1 MLRVSTIQ
9 AMKHL
14 AANNF
19 KLGAVEFN
27 DFEDINELQMQKV
40 VEEDGEQDLE
50 TTNQFD
56 IWADLSIKYEGNPPE
71 SYRVLNSMI
80 MDWVDD
86 NEQNLKK
93 IINPRLNKF
102 LQEKYKDIDSSEL
115 DENFDDFI
123 WEDQVDYMPEINE
136 DEKTIDFKLELI
148 LEIEEVEEEGD
159 EDA

>member
-9 AMKHL
+9 AMKHI

-27 DFEDINELQMQKV
+27 EFEDISNIQAQKV
-40 VEEDGEQDLE
+40 EEEDGDQDLE
-50 TTNQFD
+50 TINQFD
-56 IWADLSIKYEGNPPE
+56 IWADLSIKYEGEAPE

-80 MDWVDD
+80 MDWVGE
-86 NEQNLKK
+86 NEQDLKK

-102 LQEKYKDIDSSEL
+102 LKERYKDIDSSEL

-123 WEDQVDYMPEINE
+123 WEDQVDYLPEINE
-136 DEKTIDFKLELI
+136 DDKKIDFKLEI
-148 LEIEEVEEEGD
+148 VLEIEEVEEED
-159 EDA
+159 